1 MTQPQDGTQAG
12 LRMVQELRMVHEPL
26 RGDVVA
32 LRKGLEVLDAATARA
47 EDVEQLVDGLTVADL
62 AWQLKA
68 GCLHFCAHLDAHH
81 TLEDARML
89 PVMQRRF
96 PELADKIKRLRR
108 EHEEVKHLIV
118 SIRASARLLNPGDEG
133 SVRLVLDQIVQ
144 LADHLQA
151 HLDFE
156 EETLFPYFLR
166 MDRDWHSA

>member
-1 MTQPQDGTQAG
+1 MTQPREGKQAG
-12 LRMVQELRMVHEPL
+12 RRMVRELRMVHEPL
-26 RGDVVA
+26 RSDVVA
-32 LRKGLEVLDAATARA
+32 LRTALEVLDAATARG
-47 EDVEQLVDGLTVADL
+47 EDIEQLVCGLTVADL

-68 GCLHFCAHLDAHH
+68 GCQHFCAHLDAHH

-96 PELADKIKRLRR
+96 PELTGQIKRLRR

-118 SIRASARLLNPGDEG
+118 AIRAGARQLNPGDES

-156 EETLFPYFLR
+156 EQTLFPYFLR
-166 MDRDWHSA
+166 MDRDWHGG